1 MMEEDEIQGLAS
13 SMQGALPTQE
23 ARATTP
29 PSIAGNPSHPLAD
42 MLVEHFA
49 ILDAFHSDTD
59 SKPCHIV
66 QARDAGDRVVFEA
79 ECAAGSD
86 NSEMVEMVRG
96 HVPEG
101 GRLVITDT
109 HAPDS
114 KKVEA

>member
-1 MMEEDEIQGLAS
+1 MEDEIQGLAS
-13 SMQGALPTQE
+13 SMQGALPSQE
-23 ARATTP
+23 AHATTP

-42 MLVEHFA
+42 MLVEQFA
-49 ILDAFHSDTD
+49 ILDAFSPDTD

-79 ECAAGSD
+79 ECTGSD
-86 NSEMVEMVRG
+86 NSETVEMVRG